1 MEKECRVCRPVS
13 FQAASPIDVET
24 VGEALLCLSSA
35 TMAIPRSPSR
45 LFLPMDH
52 FSNTEPVSSTS
63 FGDHYPLPPILNRLM
78 DRLASV
84 GARGYFLLALTFL
97 VLVVM
102 S

>member
-1 MEKECRVCRPVS
+1 
-13 FQAASPIDVET
+13 
-24 VGEALLCLSSA
+24 
-35 TMAIPRSPSR
+35 
-45 LFLPMDH
+45 MDH